1 MKIGIIADIHSNLP
15 ALEATLAL
23 FATEGCDEIICC
35 GDIIGIGPYPEE
47 TVQKIMSLE
56 NAAAVYGNHEG
67 YLMCGMDS
75 SVSSVMGNEE
85 VQFHKWEHSRLSDVS
100 RRFIESLP
108 PALAIVRDGV
118 RISAMHYRMEPDG
131 RYSPILWRAGVD
143 DWDYLFCGIGADV
156 LIHGHDHRPALR
168 HKDGRLYINPGSLGC
183 PHSIEGFARAGILE
197 ILDGKPEYRRVEA
210 RYDVGAVLS
219 RMDELECPARLI
231 IKRIFFGTS

>member
-1 MKIGIIADIHSNLP
+1 MKIGIIADIHNNLP
-15 ALEATLAL
+15 ALEAILAL
-23 FATEGCDEIICC
+23 LASEGCDEIICC

-47 TVQKIMSLE
+47 TVRKIMSLE
-56 NAAAVYGNHEG
+56 NAASVYGNHEG

-75 SVSSVMGNEE
+75 SVSSAMGTEE
-85 VQFHKWEHSRLSDVS
+85 VQFHKWEHSRLSDAS

-131 RYSPILWRAGVD
+131 RYSPIIWRAGAN
-143 DWDYLFCGIGADV
+143 DWDYLFCGVEADV

-183 PHSIEGFARAGILE
+183 PHSIEGPARAGILD
-197 ILDGKPEYRRVEA
+197 ILDGKPSYRSIEA
-210 RYDVGAVLS
+210 KYDVGVVLS